1 MARMK
6 VKYKNG
12 VWIVSLKYKIFEK
25 NSNLFKRKKYTQG
38 GSRIRGP
45 NISVFE

>member
-12 VWIVSLKYKIFEK
+12 VWIVSLKYKIFE
-25 NSNLFKRKKYTQG
+25 NLFKRKKYTQG

>member
-12 VWIVSLKYKIFEK
+12 VWIVSLKSKIFEK
-25 NSNLFKRKKYTQG
+25 IHTPLKEKNTHREG
-38 GSRIRGP
+38 RG
-45 NISVFE
+45 

>member
-25 NSNLFKRKKYTQG
+25 IQTSLKEKNTHSEG
-38 GSRIRGP
+38 RG
-45 NISVFE
+45 

>member
-25 NSNLFKRKKYTQG
+25 IQTSLKEKKYTQG

>member
-12 VWIVSLKYKIFEK
+12 VWIVSLKYKIFENIQTSLKEK
-25 NSNLFKRKKYTQG
+25 NTHREV
-38 GSRIRGP
+38 RG
-45 NISVFE
+45 